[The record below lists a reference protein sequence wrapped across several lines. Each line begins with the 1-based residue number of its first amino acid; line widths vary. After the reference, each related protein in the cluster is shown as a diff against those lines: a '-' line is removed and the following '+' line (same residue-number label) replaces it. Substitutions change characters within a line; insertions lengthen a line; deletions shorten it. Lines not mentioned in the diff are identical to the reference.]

1 MRRHLFFSCL
11 LALTFMLLGALDVGA
26 QNTRINVHGTITG
39 TKGEPLP
46 GVSVALRSNNI
57 VKSGTISDANGKYSI
72 TATAESD
79 ILEFSFIGYIKQDVV
94 VGKNLSIDVSLIE
107 DSKKLDEVVVTGY
120 QTISKERATGA
131 FAKVT
136 SEKLE
141 LKRLSSLSTLLDGQV
156 AGYTNGLV
164 RGTTTMNGVSSP
176 LYVIDGFPVENTR
189 YTQEGNFV
197 ENLPDLNMEDIES
210 ITILKDAA
218 ATSIYGA
225 RAANGVVVIVTKK
238 AAKGKTNVSFS
249 TSITYSPYKLYKD
262 RLTNASDIIEIEK
275 EWAQNNPNL
284 QGEDAAAYAESM
296 RQNAVYTSQGITSI
310 LDFYAGKMTESELN
324 SHLSTLA
331 NRGYSYYNNVAK
343 YAKRD
348 PFYQQYNLSIS
359 NSTDKNSFMTSVTYK
374 KDRYEDKYSDKS
386 AIGINIQNSTNI
398 TKWLRFD
405 VGAYVNFTN
414 ATTQTYDPLSPGYSY
429 MPYDGLVNSDG
440 SPFTSTAAM
449 RYSQDVQNN
458 ILNKYNMYSM
468 DITPIDELGQNLGK
482 TKNFQTRIFAKLDLK
497 LTDWLKYNVQF
508 QYEYGSDR
516 YNKLSDK
523 KSYAVRSYVN
533 NHASDD
539 PTNGFMYNI
548 PYGDI
553 NYDENQYTN
562 AYNFRQQL
570 DFKKT
575 IADRHEINAIA
586 GSEVRHSKLE
596 YANQTLYGYNPDMLT
611 FALIDAANLT
621 STQYLLDGGF
631 ENRDIAF
638 RRESVNRFVSF
649 YGNAA
654 YTFDGKYMATGSL
667 RWDRSNLWGTSSK
680 YQNKPIWSVGAA
692 WNINKESFF
701 KVNWVDM
708 LKLRVSYGIGGN
720 IAKNS
725 APYMTAY
732 YSPNNNVGGMQG
744 GISSRPNPLLSW
756 EETITTNVGV
766 DFALLNGRMSG
777 TVEYYDKKGKDLLAN
792 TMGVP
797 TEGFG
802 YSTYTLNN
810 GEMYN
815 RGIEVTLS
823 GDVIRK
829 NDFTWNATLLY
840 GYNKNEVTY
849 VNVKAPVYFLQLD
862 YPSAYPIIGNP
873 YNAIYGYS
881 WAGLNGE
888 GLPQVYDE
896 NGGKTTFT
904 PTTLDAIKYLGS
916 TVPAYSGSFSSSFRY
931 KDVELS
937 FLVVYQG
944 GHKMRNTDLPYL
956 NSAYS
961 WAMGGYITTLS
972 PINKDIV
979 NRWKKAGDEAYTNI
993 PAIVFAENPNYDSQ
1007 SQSVYSYADINVLDA
1022 SNIRLGNVS
1031 LSYRLPSKICS
1042 KALLKS
1048 ARVQFNIE
1056 NLYTYAFEHKA
1067 KYLLGGYNSPNYV
1080 CGLCLN
1086 F

>member
-1 MRRHLFFSCL
+1 MRKQLFFSFL
-11 LALTFMLLGALDVGA
+11 LASALLVLGPLDVGA
-26 QNTRINVHGTITG
+26 QNARINVHGVITG
-39 TKGEPLP
+39 EKGVPLP
-46 GVSVALRSNNI
+46 GVSIVQRSNNI
-57 VKSGTISDANGKYSI
+57 VKSGAISDADGKYSI
-72 TATAESD
+72 TATSESD
-79 ILEFSFIGYIKQDVV
+79 ILEFSFIGYIKKSVV
-94 VGKNLSIDVSLIE
+94 VGKNRSIDVTLIE

-131 FAKVT
+131 FAKIT

-141 LKRLSSLSTLLDGQV
+141 LKRLNSLSTLLDGQV

-164 RGTTTMNGVSSP
+164 RGTTTMKGVSSP

-189 YTQEGNFV
+189 YTKEGNLV

-249 TSITYSPYKLYKD
+249 TSLTYSPYKFYTD
-262 RLTNASDIIEIEK
+262 RLTKSSDIVELEK
-275 EWAQNNPNL
+275 EWAQSNPHL
-284 QGEDAAAYAESM
+284 QGTMNNITPAQYAANLLM
-296 RQNAVYTSQGITSI
+296 NRTYTSQGITSI
-310 LDFYAGKMTESELN
+310 LNYYAGNISESDLN
-324 SHLSTLA
+324 SRLSTLA
-331 NRGYSYYNNVAK
+331 SCGYSYYDDIAK
-343 YAKRD
+343 YAKQD
-348 PFYQQYNLSIS
+348 PFSQQYNLSIS
-359 NSTDKNSFMTSVTYK
+359 NSSDKNSVMTSVTYK
-374 KDRYEDKYSDKS
+374 KDRYEDKYSDKN
-386 AIGINIQNSTNI
+386 AVGVNIQNSTNI
-398 TKWLRFD
+398 TQWMKFD
-405 VGAYVNFTN
+405 VGAYVNFTKSR
-414 ATTQTYDPLSPGYSY
+414 TQTYSVLSPGYSY

-440 SPFTSTAAM
+440 TLFTSATAT

-468 DITPIDELGQNLGK
+468 DITPLDELGRNLGK
-482 TKNFQTRIFAKLDLK
+482 TKNFAARTFAKIDLK
-497 LTDWLKYNVQF
+497 LADWLKYNVMF

-523 KSYAVRSYVN
+523 NSYGVRSYIN
-533 NHASDD
+533 NHASYDA
-539 PTNGFMYNI
+539 TNGFKYNI

-553 NYDENQYTN
+553 NYDQNQYTN

-575 IADRHEINAIA
+575 IADRHEVTAIA

-596 YANQTLYGYNPDMLT
+596 YADQTLYGYDPDMLS
-611 FALIDAANLT
+611 FALIDGAKLAF
-621 STQYLLDGGF
+621 TQYLLGGSF
-631 ENRDIAF
+631 SNNDIAY

-692 WNINKESFF
+692 WNINRENFF
-701 KVNWVDM
+701 KVSWVDM

-725 APYMTAY
+725 APYMTATY
-732 YSPNNNVGGMQG
+732 RQNNNVGGLQG
-744 GISSRPNPLLSW
+744 TIGSRPNPLLSW
-756 EETITTNVGV
+756 EKTITTNIGV
-766 DFALLNGRMSG
+766 DFALLNGRVSG
-777 TVEYYDKKGKDLLAN
+777 TIEYYDKQGKDLLSS

-840 GYNKNEVTY
+840 GYNINEVTS
-849 VNVKAPVYFLQLD
+849 VKVKAPVYFLQLD
-862 YPSAYPIIGNP
+862 YPEAYPIIGNS
-873 YNAIYGYS
+873 YNAIYGYN
-881 WAGLNGE
+881 WASLSDKGF
-888 GLPQVYDE
+888 PQVYNE
-896 NGGKTTFT
+896 KGEKTTSS
-904 PTTLDAIKYLGS
+904 PTTLEAIKYLGT
-916 TVPAYSGSFSSSFRY
+916 TVPVYSGSFTSSFRY
-931 KDVELS
+931 KDVVVS
-937 FLVVYQG
+937 FLAVYQG

-956 NSAYS
+956 NGSV
-961 WAMGGYITTLS
+961 GIV
-972 PINKDIV
+972 NKDIL

-993 PAIVFAENPNYDSQ
+993 PVFLPSDNPTFNSQ
-1007 SQSVYSYADINVLDA
+1007 SLSVYTYADINVIDA
-1022 SNIRLGNVS
+1022 SNIRLSNIS
-1031 LSYRLPSKICS
+1031 LSYRLPSSFCS

-1048 ARVQFNIE
+1048 ARVQFNLE
-1056 NLYTYAFEHKA
+1056 NLYTYAFDHKA
-1067 KYLLGGYNSPNYV
+1067 KYLLGGYTSPNYV
-1080 CGLCLN
+1080 CSLYLN